1 MKPGGSRFRASSG
14 GFYDW
19 IWNCTGYEPAAYA
32 KYNVN
37 GGDVT
42 DIFAFYLSKGTPLY
56 RHADNTWE
64 ESDFISDEADTEARD
79 GSEPKQYYPG
89 TVEGTVRKTN
99 LPYASRAISQEDTA
113 AMETA
118 ALLEAALAYPYLA
131 ELYMNGSIADGV
143 AYVSQEF
150 PCLPELLSRVDAE
163 AVLDAYLTE
172 HMEASNADTISDVR
186 TFHIYILRKPVT
198 GALPDI

>member
-19 IWNCTGYEPAAYA
+19 IWNCTGYEPAVYA
-32 KYNVN
+32 KYDVN

-42 DIFAFYLSKGTPLY
+42 DIFAFYLSKETPLY

-79 GSEPKQYYPG
+79 GSEPKLYHPG
-89 TVEGTVRKTN
+89 TVEGAAQKTN
-99 LPYASRAISQEDTA
+99 LPYASRAISQEDAA

-131 ELYMNGSIADGV
+131 ELYMNGSIADGA

-150 PCLPELLSRVDAE
+150 LCLPELLSRVDAE

-172 HMEASNADTISDVR
+172 HTEASNADTISDVR
-186 TFHIYILRKPVT
+186 TFHVYILRKPVT